1 MLFPRAVER
10 KEKKKK
16 KQGGVEPA
24 RYYITSHN
32 RAFNREKSYR
42 YVLWT
47 EMEREKKK
55 TEIRY
60 IHIYICIDRNI
71 HTYINICRENIQMR
85 GRTFCV
91 FGRPNILAVFF
102 LLFIGLVRFP
112 LCEPCALL

>member
-10 KEKKKK
+10 KEKKK

-55 TEIRY
+55 KKQKSD
-60 IHIYICIDRNI
+60 IYI
-71 HTYINICRENIQMR
+71 YIY
-85 GRTFCV
+85 V
-91 FGRPNILAVFF
+91 
-102 LLFIGLVRFP
+102 
-112 LCEPCALL
+112 

>member
-10 KEKKKK
+10 KEK

-55 TEIRY
+55 KKTEIRY
-60 IHIYICIDRNI
+60 IHIYIYMYR
-71 HTYINICRENIQMR
+71 
-85 GRTFCV
+85 
-91 FGRPNILAVFF
+91 
-102 LLFIGLVRFP
+102 
-112 LCEPCALL
+112 

>member
-10 KEKKKK
+10 KEKKK

-55 TEIRY
+55 KKTEIRY
-60 IHIYICIDRNI
+60 IHIYIYMYR
-71 HTYINICRENIQMR
+71 
-85 GRTFCV
+85 
-91 FGRPNILAVFF
+91 
-102 LLFIGLVRFP
+102 
-112 LCEPCALL
+112 

>member
-10 KEKKKK
+10 KEK

-47 EMEREKKK
+47 EMEREKKNRNQIY
-55 TEIRY
+55 TY
-60 IHIYICIDRNI
+60 IYICIDRNI

>member
-10 KEKKKK
+10 KEKKK

-55 TEIRY
+55 KNRNQ
-60 IHIYICIDRNI
+60 IY
-71 HTYINICRENIQMR
+71 TYIYMYR
-85 GRTFCV
+85 
-91 FGRPNILAVFF
+91 
-102 LLFIGLVRFP
+102 
-112 LCEPCALL
+112 

>member
-10 KEKKKK
+10 KEK

-47 EMEREKKK
+47 EMEREKEKK
-55 TEIRY
+55 KKKKQKSDIY
-60 IHIYICIDRNI
+60 IHIYMYR
-71 HTYINICRENIQMR
+71 
-85 GRTFCV
+85 
-91 FGRPNILAVFF
+91 
-102 LLFIGLVRFP
+102 
-112 LCEPCALL
+112 